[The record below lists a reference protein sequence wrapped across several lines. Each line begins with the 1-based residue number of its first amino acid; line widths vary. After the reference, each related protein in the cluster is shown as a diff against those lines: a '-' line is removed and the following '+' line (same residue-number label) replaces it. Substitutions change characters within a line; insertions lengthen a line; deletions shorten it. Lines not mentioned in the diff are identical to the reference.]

1 MHDMADPA
9 RQQLGWYMRNCAISA
24 AAGRLEFVLLK
35 RLNVLKGI
43 PKHEGAPDL
52 SKPKQ
57 RCASMRELHRL
68 LESYTEPGVS
78 SESLEQNVLFARDEF
93 GLDEVE
99 TDILLLLL
107 RYERNDQLEEF
118 ADEVTHRFGSASRA
132 IASLI
137 GRETREVHRRI
148 LPKGSL
154 LAGGLLTIND
164 DGHDIAGRCGFLQ
177 LAPPLR
183 KTMFRPY
190 HSHAEWAEDVFGA
203 PLVSDL
209 DWSDY
214 EHLGEMRKLAAAVLA
229 GAVSQHAEGVNILI
243 HGPVGTGK
251 TEFCKA
257 LATQGGLNLW
267 SVGEVDDQG
276 GEPNRLERLAS
287 MRLAQRLLKC
297 RGNAAVLF
305 DEAEDLLAQDGGS
318 LFGLKMR
325 GRNGSKVHLNRV
337 IEQNPVPVLWT
348 CNELDCMDPAVLR
361 RMTLVIEIKTPNRAV
376 RTRIWQR
383 VLTESSLG
391 LDETAACRLASRFE
405 APPAVAANAARAA
418 ALAGGGEHEI
428 AQAMDGVLSVLGIGP
443 AAVQAERDDFDLRLV
458 NCSENLEALVAQLC
472 RAGAPRSWSLC
483 LHGLPGTGK
492 SQFARHL
499 AGRLGL
505 DVIQQRASDL
515 LSMWVGQSEKQ
526 IARAFA
532 TARAQKAMLIFD
544 EADSFLHDRRE
555 ATRSWEVTQVN
566 EMLTWMESHPL
577 PFVCTTNL
585 VDRLDQAS
593 LRRFTFKFCFDCLGR
608 EQAALAFEHFFGVPM
623 PRALPDGLTPG
634 DFATVRRKSD
644 VFGSASSD
652 LLVEWLE
659 HEVEAKGLRPA
670 GIGFVP
676 VSAGKR
682 VGR

>member
-1 MHDMADPA
+1 MRFPVDPA
-9 RQQLGWYMRNCAISA
+9 RQQLGWYMRNCALSA
-24 AAGRLEFVLLK
+24 TAGRLEFVLLEQF
-35 RLNVLKGI
+35 NVLKGI
-43 PKHEGAPDL
+43 PKHEGALDL

-57 RCASMRELHRL
+57 RRESMRELHRL
-68 LESYTEPGVS
+68 LESYTESGVS
-78 SESLEQNVLFARDEF
+78 NENLEQNALFARDEF
-93 GLDEVE
+93 GLDQVE

-118 ADEVTHRFGSASRA
+118 ADEVAHRLGSASRA
-132 IASLI
+132 IAALL
-137 GRETREVHRRI
+137 GRETRDVHRRI
-148 LPKGSL
+148 MPRNSL

-164 DGHDIAGRCGFLQ
+164 DGHDIAGRCGFLE

-190 HSHAEWAEDVFGA
+190 RSREEWAEDVFGA
-203 PLVSDL
+203 PLAADL

-214 EHLGEMRKLAAAVLA
+214 EHLDEIRELAAAVLV
-229 GAVSQHAEGVNILI
+229 GAARQHAEGVNILI

-251 TEFCKA
+251 TEFCKV
-257 LATQGGLNLW
+257 LATQCGLNLW

-287 MRLAQRLLKC
+287 IRLAQRLLKS

-325 GRNGSKVHLNRV
+325 SRNGSKVHLNRV
-337 IEQNPVPVLWT
+337 VEQNPVPVLWT
-348 CNELDCMDPAVLR
+348 CNEVDCMDPAVLR

-383 VLTESSLG
+383 VLAESSLR
-391 LDETAACRLASRFE
+391 LDAGAARRLARRYE

-428 AQAMDGVLSVLGIGP
+428 AQAMDGVLNVLGIGP
-443 AAVQAERDDFDLRLV
+443 AFVQAERDDFDLRLV
-458 NCSENLEALVAQLC
+458 NCSEKLEALVAQLC
-472 RAGAPRSWSLC
+472 RAGAPRNWSLC

-555 ATRSWEVTQVN
+555 AAYGWEVTQVN

-585 VDRLDQAS
+585 MDRLDQAS
-593 LRRFTFKFCFDCLGR
+593 LRRFTFKFCFDSLDR
-608 EQAALAFEHFFGVPM
+608 KQAALAFERFFGLPT
-623 PRALPDGLTPG
+623 PRGLPHGLTPG
-634 DFATVRRKSD
+634 DFATVRRKRD
-644 VFGSASSD
+644 VSGFVNPD
-652 LLVEWLE
+652 LLIEWLE
-659 HEVEAKGLRPA
+659 HEVEAKGLRHA

-676 VSAGKR
+676 VSALKR
-682 VGR
+682 R

>member
-1 MHDMADPA
+1 MHDPTDPA
-9 RQQLGWYMRNCAISA
+9 RQQLGWYLRNCAMSA
-24 AAGRLEFVLLK
+24 AAGRLEFVLLE

-43 PKHEGAPDL
+43 HKQEGGPDL
-52 SKPKQ
+52 SRPKL
-57 RCASMRELHRL
+57 RRESMRELHRL
-68 LESYTEPGVS
+68 LESYTEPS
-78 SESLEQNVLFARDEF
+78 ISNENLEQNALFARDEF

-118 ADEVTHRFGSASRA
+118 ADEVAHRFGSASRA
-132 IASLI
+132 IAALI
-137 GRETREVHRRI
+137 GCETRDVHRRI
-148 LPKGSL
+148 MPRSSL

-177 LAPPLR
+177 LAPPVR

-190 HSHAEWAEDVFGA
+190 RSRVEWAEDVFGA
-203 PLVSDL
+203 PLASDL

-214 EHLGEMRKLAAAVLA
+214 EHLGETRELAAAVLA
-229 GAVSQHAEGVNILI
+229 GAVDHHAAGVNILI
-243 HGPVGTGK
+243 YGPVGTGK

-257 LATQGGLNLW
+257 LATKCGLNLW
-267 SVGEVDDQG
+267 SVGEVDDHG
-276 GEPNRLERLAS
+276 GEPNRLERLAA
-287 MRLAQRLLKC
+287 MRLAQRLLKR

-305 DEAEDLLAQDGGS
+305 DEAEDLLAQDSGS

-325 GRNGSKVHLNRV
+325 SHNGSKVHLNRV
-337 IEQNPVPVLWT
+337 IEQNPIPVLWT

-361 RMTLVIEIKTPNRAV
+361 RMTLAIEIKTPNRAV

-383 VLTESSLG
+383 VLAESSLQ
-391 LDETAACRLASRFE
+391 LDEGVARRLAGRYE
-405 APPAVAANAARAA
+405 APPAVAANASRAA

-428 AQAMDGVLSVLGIGP
+428 AQTMDGVLSVLGISP
-443 AAVQAERDDFDLRLV
+443 AAMQAERDDFDPRLV

-472 RAGAPRSWSLC
+472 RPGAPRNWSLF

-505 DVIQQRASDL
+505 DVIQHRASDL

-532 TARAQKAMLIFD
+532 TACAQNAMLIFD
-544 EADSFLHDRRE
+544 EADSLLHDRSQ
-555 ATRSWEVTQVN
+555 AARSWEVTQVN
-566 EMLTWMESHPL
+566 EMLTWMENHPR

-585 VDRLDQAS
+585 MDRVDQAS
-593 LRRFTFKFCFDCLGR
+593 LRRFTFKLHL
-608 EQAALAFEHFFGVPM
+608 EALDARQSAQAFEYFFAIEA
-623 PRALPDGLTPG
+623 PRMLPEGLTPG
-634 DFATVRRKSD
+634 DFATVRRKRH
-644 VFGSASSD
+644 VFGSTNSD
-652 LLVEWLE
+652 LLVKWLE
-659 HEVEAKGLRPA
+659 YEVEVKGLRPR
-670 GIGFVP
+670 GIGFLTRAASGNP
-676 VSAGKR
+676 
-682 VGR
+682 